1 MENTMN
7 AKVRFALG
15 ALFTPV
21 LLLEDGL
28 RKAGVEIP
36 AEGMLHNAEGKSI
49 SEIWAEAGEQ
59 VQAERK
65 LESLVAQASQIQ
77 KLAVTLGAMRKRG
90 DFGPMDSFDES
101 MQQESDAIRHA
112 KEHGI
117 DL

>member
-1 MENTMN
+1 MN

-28 RKAGVEIP
+28 RKAGMDIP

-49 SEIWAEAGEQ
+49 SE
-59 VQAERK
+59 
-65 LESLVAQASQIQ
+65 LDY
-77 KLAVTLGAMRKRG
+77 AV
-90 DFGPMDSFDES
+90 E
-101 MQQESDAIRHA
+101 DAIRFA

-117 DL
+117 PL